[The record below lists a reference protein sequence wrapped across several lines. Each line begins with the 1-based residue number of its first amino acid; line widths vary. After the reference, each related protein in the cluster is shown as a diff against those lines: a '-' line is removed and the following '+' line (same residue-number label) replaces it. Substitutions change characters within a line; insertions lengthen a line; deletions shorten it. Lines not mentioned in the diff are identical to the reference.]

1 MSNGA
6 NAVVRIVP
14 LKDQEVGVE
23 LVAARDAE
31 TRLVVSSRETDRATA
46 DDLVAL
52 AQQLSSARELV
63 KGRACDRLRTIAEQ
77 MEQLR
82 KSAIRV
88 LEDAQRDEE
97 LHSVACNMQKQPGRV
112 YHLYERSDGYRYFSL
127 LSPDEWGKEE
137 KRKEYVASYR
147 LEPDR
152 SWTPTSEIVKRDI
165 QFRSLDAF
173 LHQPSLKL
181 EHFLT

>member
-1 MSNGA
+1 LH
-6 NAVVRIVP
+6 I
-14 LKDQEVGVE
+14 GVE

-52 AQQLSSARELV
+52 AQQLSSARYLEEGVVCLLLP
-63 KGRACDRLRTIAEQ
+63 GEET
-77 MEQLR
+77 
-82 KSAIRV
+82 SAIRV

>member
-1 MSNGA
+1 M
-6 NAVVRIVP
+6 
-14 LKDQEVGVE
+14 
-23 LVAARDAE
+23 
-31 TRLVVSSRETDRATA
+31 
-46 DDLVAL
+46 
-52 AQQLSSARELV
+52 
-63 KGRACDRLRTIAEQ
+63 
-77 MEQLR
+77 
-82 KSAIRV
+82 

-112 YHLYERSDGYRYFSL
+112 YHLYERSDGYRCFQRYRIQYYLLLNPRFRYFSL